1 MAVGRIAVIGT
12 GYVGLTSGACLASLG
27 HQVVCGDVDAA
38 KVAAM
43 SRGEC
48 PILEPG
54 LDEMVTKGLQSGN
67 LSFVHGAAAAAAGA
81 EYIFLCLPTP
91 DGGDGRADLRIV
103 HDVVAEIGPML
114 DAGAILVTKS
124 TVPVGTAQ
132 DITETVN
139 RPDVAVVSNPEF
151 LQEGTAV
158 RNFMNP
164 DRIVVGSTDRAA
176 AAAVADLYRAL
187 GAPSVVTSPE
197 SSELIKYAANAFL
210 AMKLSFINSIGALA
224 ETVGADVAEI
234 AGGMGFDERIGPK
247 FLRTGPGWGGSCFPK
262 DTRALAT
269 IAADHHISFP
279 LLEATYVSND
289 EAQERV
295 ADKVRAA
302 AGGRLSGVRIAL
314 WGLTFKAGTDDLRD
328 SPALA
333 VALRLAADGA
343 VLHGF
348 DPAVTTDIRAAKD
361 RPDITVA
368 PDPYTAA
375 VGASVLVILTEWPV
389 FGELD
394 LVKARE
400 VMAGRVIV
408 DGRGMIDDATAAA
421 AGFSLIPLGRP
432 PHYLV
437 DDPAGSVLGTS
448 SGAKSIPTT
457 AR

>member
-1 MAVGRIAVIGT
+1 MVVGGIAVIGT

-27 HQVVCGDVDAA
+27 HRVVCGDVDAA

-43 SRGEC
+43 SRGEV

-54 LDEMVTKGLQSGN
+54 LNEMVAKGLQSGN
-67 LSFVHGAAAAAAGA
+67 LTFVHGAAAAAAGA
-81 EYIFLCLPTP
+81 KYIFLCLPTP

-103 HDVVAEIGPML
+103 HDVVAQIGPML
-114 DAGAILVTKS
+114 DPGAILVTKS
-124 TVPVGTAQ
+124 TVPVGTAE
-132 DITETVN
+132 DIAATVA
-139 RPDVAVVSNPEF
+139 RSDIAVVSNPEF

-158 RNFMNP
+158 ANFMNP

-176 AAAVADLYRAL
+176 AVAVAELYQAL

-234 AGGMGFDERIGPK
+234 ATGMGFDERIGPK
-247 FLRTGPGWGGSCFPK
+247 FLKTGPGWGGSCFPK
-262 DTRALAT
+262 DTKALAT

-289 EAQERV
+289 EAQDRV
-295 ADKVRAA
+295 AEKVRVA
-302 AGGRLSGVRIAL
+302 AGGSLCGVRIAL

-333 VALRLAADGA
+333 VALRLAAQGA
-343 VLHGF
+343 ILQGF
-348 DPAVTTDIRAAKD
+348 DPAITTNIQAGKD
-361 RPDITVA
+361 RPDIAVA

-375 VGASVLVILTEWPV
+375 AGAAVLVILTEWPL

-394 LVKARE
+394 LLKAGE
-400 VMAGRVIV
+400 VMTGRVIV
-408 DGRGMIDDATAAA
+408 DGRGMVDDATAAA
-421 AGFSLIPLGRP
+421 AGFSLVPIGRP
-432 PHYLV
+432 AHYIV
-437 DDPAGSVLGTS
+437 SA
-448 SGAKSIPTT
+448 
-457 AR
+457 

>member
-1 MAVGRIAVIGT
+1 MADGRIAVIGT

-27 HQVVCGDVDAA
+27 HQVVCGDVDAT

-43 SRGEC
+43 SRGEV

-54 LDEMVTKGLQSGN
+54 LDELVQEGLASGN
-67 LSFVHGAAAAAAGA
+67 LTFIHGAAAAAAGA
-81 EYIFLCLPTP
+81 KYIFLCLPTP

-103 HDVVAEIGPML
+103 HDVVAEIGPIL

-132 DITETVN
+132 DITTTVN

-164 DRIVVGSTDRAA
+164 DRIVVGSTDRS
-176 AAAVADLYRAL
+176 AAVAVAELYAPLRAP
-187 GAPSVVTSPE
+187 AVVTSPE

-234 AGGMGFDERIGPK
+234 ANGMGYDERIGPK
-247 FLRTGPGWGGSCFPK
+247 FLKTGPGWGGSCFPK

-269 IAADHHISFP
+269 IAADHHVSFP
-279 LLEATYVSND
+279 LLEATYTSND
-289 EAQERV
+289 DAQDRV
-295 ADKVRAA
+295 ADKIRAA
-302 AGGRLSGVRIAL
+302 AGGSLAGVKIAL

-333 VALRLAADGA
+333 VARRLAAEGA
-343 VLHGF
+343 VLHGY
-348 DPAVTTDIRAAKD
+348 DPAITKDLVAGKD
-361 RPDITVA
+361 RPDVVVA
-368 PDPYTAA
+368 PDAYTAA
-375 VGASVLVILTEWPV
+375 VDAAVLVVLTEWPI
-389 FGELD
+389 FAQLD
-394 LVKARE
+394 LVKTAG
-400 VMAGRVIV
+400 VMAGRIIV
-408 DGRGMIDDATAAA
+408 DGRNVIDTATAAV
-421 AGFSLIPLGRP
+421 AGFSLVPLGRP
-432 PHYLV
+432 AHWV
-437 DDPAGSVLGTS
+437 GEAATV
-448 SGAKSIPTT
+448 
-457 AR
+457 

>member
-1 MAVGRIAVIGT
+1 MSVGRIAVIGT

-43 SRGEC
+43 SRGEV

-54 LDEMVTKGLQSGN
+54 LDEMMARGLQSGN
-67 LSFVHGAAAAAAGA
+67 LTFVHGAAAAAAGA
-81 EYIFLCLPTP
+81 RYILLCLPTP

-103 HDVVAEIGPML
+103 HDVVAQIGPLL
-114 DAGAILVTKS
+114 DPGAILVTKS

-132 DITETVN
+132 DITETVD
-139 RPDVAVVSNPEF
+139 RADVAVVSNPEF

-176 AAAVADLYRAL
+176 ALAVAELYRDL
-187 GAPSVVTSPE
+187 GAPSVVTSAE

-234 AGGMGFDERIGPK
+234 ADGMGFDERIGSK

-262 DTRALAT
+262 DTKALAT
-269 IAADHHISFP
+269 IAADHHVSFP

-289 EAQERV
+289 QAQDRL

-302 AGGRLSGVRIAL
+302 AGGSLCGVRIAL

-333 VALRLAADGA
+333 VALRLAAEGA
-343 VLHGF
+343 VLQGF
-348 DPAVTTDIRAAKD
+348 DPAISKDVTAARD
-361 RPDITVA
+361 RPEITVV

-375 VGASVLVILTEWPV
+375 AGAAVLVILTEWPV

-394 LVKARE
+394 LLE
-400 VMAGRVIV
+400 VGRVMPGRVIV
-408 DGRGMIDDATAAA
+408 DGRGMIDDETAAA
-421 AGFSLIPLGRP
+421 AGFSLVPIGRP
-432 PHYLV
+432 AHHIV
-437 DDPAGSVLGTS
+437 PA
-448 SGAKSIPTT
+448 
-457 AR
+457 

>member
-1 MAVGRIAVIGT
+1 MSVGRIAVIGT

-43 SRGEC
+43 SRGEV

-54 LDEMVTKGLQSGN
+54 LDEMMARGLQSGN
-67 LSFVHGAAAAAAGA
+67 LTFVHGAAAAAAGA
-81 EYIFLCLPTP
+81 RYILLCLPTP

-103 HDVVAEIGPML
+103 HDVVAQIGPL
-114 DAGAILVTKS
+114 LEPGAILVTKS

-132 DITETVN
+132 DITETVD
-139 RPDVAVVSNPEF
+139 RADVAVVSNPEF

-176 AAAVADLYRAL
+176 ALAVAELYRDL
-187 GAPSVVTSPE
+187 GAPSVVTSAE

-234 AGGMGFDERIGPK
+234 ADGMGFDERIGPK

-262 DTRALAT
+262 DTKALAT
-269 IAADHHISFP
+269 IAADHHVSFP

-289 EAQERV
+289 QAQDRL

-302 AGGRLSGVRIAL
+302 AGGSLCGVRIAL

-333 VALRLAADGA
+333 VALRLAAEGA
-343 VLHGF
+343 VLQGF
-348 DPAVTTDIRAAKD
+348 DPAISKDVTAARD
-361 RPDITVA
+361 RPEITVV

-375 VGASVLVILTEWPV
+375 AGAAVLVILTEWPV

-394 LVKARE
+394 LLE
-400 VMAGRVIV
+400 VGRVMPGRVIV
-408 DGRGMIDDATAAA
+408 DGRGMIDDETAAA
-421 AGFSLIPLGRP
+421 AGFSLVPIGRP
-432 PHYLV
+432 AHHV
-437 DDPAGSVLGTS
+437 VPA
-448 SGAKSIPTT
+448 
-457 AR
+457 

>member
-1 MAVGRIAVIGT
+1 MSVGRIAVIGT

-43 SRGEC
+43 SRGEV

-54 LDEMVTKGLQSGN
+54 LDEMMARGLQSGN
-67 LSFVHGAAAAAAGA
+67 LTFVHGAAAAAAGA
-81 EYIFLCLPTP
+81 RYILLCLPTP

-103 HDVVAEIGPML
+103 HDVVAQIGPL
-114 DAGAILVTKS
+114 LEPGAILVTKS

-132 DITETVN
+132 DITETVD
-139 RPDVAVVSNPEF
+139 RADVAVVSNPEF

-176 AAAVADLYRAL
+176 ALAVAELYRDL
-187 GAPSVVTSPE
+187 GAPSVVTSAE

-234 AGGMGFDERIGPK
+234 ADGMGFDERIGPK

-262 DTRALAT
+262 DTKALAT
-269 IAADHHISFP
+269 IAADHHVSFP

-289 EAQERV
+289 QAQDRL

-302 AGGRLSGVRIAL
+302 AGGSLCGVRIAL

-333 VALRLAADGA
+333 VALRLAAEGA
-343 VLHGF
+343 VLQGF
-348 DPAVTTDIRAAKD
+348 DPAISKDVTAARD
-361 RPDITVA
+361 RPEITVV

-375 VGASVLVILTEWPV
+375 AVLVILTEWPV

-394 LVKARE
+394 LLE
-400 VMAGRVIV
+400 VGRVMPGRVIV
-408 DGRGMIDDATAAA
+408 DGRGMIDDETAAA
-421 AGFSLIPLGRP
+421 AGFSLVPIGRP
-432 PHYLV
+432 AHHV
-437 DDPAGSVLGTS
+437 VPA
-448 SGAKSIPTT
+448 
-457 AR
+457 